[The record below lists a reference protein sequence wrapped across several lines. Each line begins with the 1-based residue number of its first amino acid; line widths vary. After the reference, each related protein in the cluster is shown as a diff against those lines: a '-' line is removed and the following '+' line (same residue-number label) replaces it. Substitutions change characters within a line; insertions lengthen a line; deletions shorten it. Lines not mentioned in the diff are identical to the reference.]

1 MADRTTE
8 VSSLTT
14 GNHAKPDH
22 ECGLY
27 YAERPCCAA
36 RAGEPG
42 DYTLGGAA
50 AHIIPPA
57 KCPVCPHEPH
67 GQWCQNA
74 AGEPCSCDRVF
85 SSASTCAKE
94 SDRG

>member
-1 MADRTTE
+1 MTDHTTE
-8 VSSLTT
+8 KDVR
-14 GNHAKPDH
+14 PDH

-50 AHIIPPA
+50 AHIIPPG
-57 KCPVCPHEPH
+57 KRS
-67 GQWCQNA
+67 N
-74 AGEPCSCDRVF
+74 D
-85 SSASTCAKE
+85 
-94 SDRG
+94 